1 MLKQYKLFGNNSAL
15 SVGLRAYSGKTLR
28 KQGAIGSTGN
38 DYDLSIAL
46 QQTSSN
52 GIFDYKKELNLST
65 LNAAVFAENLF
76 QLTKRLSITPGLRIE
91 YINTGA
97 KGTIDKPE
105 IGDAID
111 VANQIRFV
119 LLGGVGMEYKATEK
133 TNFYSNIS
141 QAFRPVTYSELV
153 PSATTDSIDQN
164 LLDANG
170 YNLDFGYRGTIKN
183 YLSFDVGAFYL
194 FYDNRIG
201 TINTNGKNLKTNIG
215 ASVSRGIE
223 SFIELDLFRLISLNL
238 KHGQFK
244 VFANI
249 AFIDA
254 RYTRWDD
261 PAGQTDPSKDF
272 SGNFVENAPRNINRF
287 GITYKKNG
295 FSLTTQ
301 WNQISSVYTDALNTV
316 SPNSKAT
323 IGKLDGYHVLDLSVS
338 YLINEQFTLKGGL
351 NNVTN
356 EQYATRRSGGFPG
369 PGILPGSGRT
379 GYLSIAAK
387 F

>member
-1 MLKQYKLFGNNSAL
+1 
-15 SVGLRAYSGKTLR
+15 
-28 KQGAIGSTGN
+28 
-38 DYDLSIAL
+38 
-46 QQTSSN
+46 
-52 GIFDYKKELNLST
+52 
-65 LNAAVFAENLF
+65 
-76 QLTKRLSITPGLRIE
+76 
-91 YINTGA
+91 
-97 KGTIDKPE
+97 
-105 IGDAID
+105 
-111 VANQIRFV
+111 
-119 LLGGVGMEYKATEK
+119 
-133 TNFYSNIS
+133 
-141 QAFRPVTYSELV
+141 
-153 PSATTDSIDQN
+153 
-164 LLDANG
+164 
-170 YNLDFGYRGTIKN
+170 
-183 YLSFDVGAFYL
+183 
-194 FYDNRIG
+194 
-201 TINTNGKNLKTNIG
+201 
-215 ASVSRGIE
+215 
-223 SFIELDLFRLISLNL
+223 LISLNL